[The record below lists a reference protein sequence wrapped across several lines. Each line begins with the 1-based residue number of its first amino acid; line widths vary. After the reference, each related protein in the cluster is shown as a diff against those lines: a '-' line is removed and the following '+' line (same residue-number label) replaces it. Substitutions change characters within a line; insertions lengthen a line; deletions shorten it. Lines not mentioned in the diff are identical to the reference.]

1 MERGGLQGLECLICN
16 AGLFLILQSNEIRRK
31 LVGRLPLEELM
42 AQIPSFLPAL
52 FDAFGNHSADVRKM
66 VVSFPVDIYIVLGKA
81 LLPYLGSLS
90 STQPRL
96 VTIHANRIS
105 QARSGVVVDMQNVEA
120 MTGHIN
126 CIKPNSTTFACI
138 LHACPKTG
146 ASEQGYAHKVFV
158 ERFLETF
165 KEMQLAGVSQTR
177 QPLRASSL
185 TVANG
190 EVYNRPKTWNKIH
203 GYLDTPPQM
212 ISMVLSTRVFIPSHN
227 P

>member
-1 MERGGLQGLECLICN
+1 MLSSLVSCIICGLLIKQFIYLSFLQTLQIITPTQFKNLDFTSFNALGGYPTTVQKKTHN
-16 AGLFLILQSNEIRRK
+16 Q
-31 LVGRLPLEELM
+31 LVGRLPSEELM

-90 STQPRL
+90 STQLRL

-126 CIKPNSTTFACI
+126 CLTKY
-138 LHACPKTG
+138 LKKMCPRG
-146 ASEQGYAHKVFV
+146 LQ
-158 ERFLETF
+158 
-165 KEMQLAGVSQTR
+165 
-177 QPLRASSL
+177 
-185 TVANG
+185 
-190 EVYNRPKTWNKIH
+190 
-203 GYLDTPPQM
+203 
-212 ISMVLSTRVFIPSHN
+212 
-227 P
+227 